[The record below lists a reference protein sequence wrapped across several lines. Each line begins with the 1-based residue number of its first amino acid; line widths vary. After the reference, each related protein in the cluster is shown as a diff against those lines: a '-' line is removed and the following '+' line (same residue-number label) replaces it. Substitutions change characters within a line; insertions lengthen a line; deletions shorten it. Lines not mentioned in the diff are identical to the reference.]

1 MFGATAGKG
10 LVDVA
15 ANFDIVCR
23 TVSGKVLQLL
33 QGGWLN
39 VQFPV
44 QVLAHFLLHLVYL
57 PQLEHPLPD
66 YAPGLV

>member
-1 MFGATAGKG
+1 MLQTILILSVGQCQVWSWASEI
-10 LVDVA
+10 LPDH
-15 ANFDIVCR
+15 
-23 TVSGKVLQLL
+23 VLQLL

-57 PQLEHPLPD
+57 PQLEHSLPD